1 MFPFLISGLG
11 FFRQLLCAGLLYV
24 SVPLVGSVVF
34 AASYQVFPQP
44 NYSAYPAQ
52 AVSSV
57 LNDGHYVFGTMWT
70 KAGGLAW
77 RDVPRVSVTMDLGS
91 DVPIAAAGFHG
102 AARRTAAVEFPGSA
116 LIYLSR
122 DGESFWYAGD
132 AMAGVEL
139 SGDGYQ
145 DKTFRLERIR
155 KLARYV
161 RFEFFVRGRYLAMDE
176 IEVVRG
182 YPAEAIMPDLAR
194 GNIEKDAQRRAA
206 LAREQQLSAREVAA
220 LSRTDTPAGKRPIE
234 SWSAMLAARFHDREF
249 VLTNASPWTVDLGRA
264 LPNGDENHERRIVV
278 PVGSCDYRAFTLS
291 NPSST
296 QVSVRLEQT
305 IGGAHLRAEIW
316 EVLPVVAATLDKIF
330 DPLIEVDKVLPLK
343 PGTTRILM
351 LKLCG
356 DGVHQLTVD
365 SGRSKVVIRTIVQEV
380 KADQFSGQFSAS
392 IAGIAWAYLDEGI
405 LRGRGE
411 AAAGDLRSHYVNVSV
426 VPPSALPAYDAKDFS
441 AFSRMLTKK
450 ADARRVILFLNFRKR
465 PPNLADP
472 AWREGFV
479 QWYGRVLDAARRAG
493 VDGKSVMLYP
503 YDEPAGDE
511 VPAAEAFYVWVRT
524 AIPGVQL
531 FSTIDRPE
539 ALRLLPLLDISCVT
553 RGIAPQVSIKGEVW
567 LYDVKGPGKAN
578 PPYAYYRLLPW
589 EAYSRGM
596 QGAGFWSY
604 ADISGSAWDDFD
616 GRRPDYGVVYE
627 GQGAENL
634 ISSRRWEAW
643 KMGMEDV
650 MILKAYAKRFGD
662 AAVRSSVR
670 YVLEM
675 PGNSERADGV
685 RQQLLRELKSMN

>member
-1 MFPFLISGLG
+1 MLLIIFSGLALA
-11 FFRQLLCAGLLYV
+11 RQLTCIALSYCVAALAATAA
-24 SVPLVGSVVF
+24 S

-44 NYSAYPAQ
+44 NYATYLPQ
-52 AVSSV
+52 TVGSV
-57 LNDGHYVFGTMWT
+57 LNDGRYVFGTMWT

-77 RDVPRVSVTMDLGS
+77 RDVSRVSVTMDLGS
-91 DVPIAAAGFHG
+91 EVPIAAAGFHG
-102 AARRTAAVEFPGSA
+102 AARRAAGVEFPSSA

-132 AMAGVEL
+132 AMVGVEP
-139 SGDGYQ
+139 SVDGYQ
-145 DKTFRLERIR
+145 EKTFLLKEVR
-155 KLARYV
+155 KGARYV

-182 YPAEAIMPDLAR
+182 YPAEAITPDLAK
-194 GNIEKDAQRRAA
+194 GDIEKDAQRRAA
-206 LAREQQLSAREVAA
+206 LVRDQQIAAREMVA
-220 LSRTDTPAGKRPIE
+220 LSRIGAPAGKSPIE
-234 SWSAMLAARFHDREF
+234 SWSTMLAARFPGREL
-249 VLTNASPWTVDLGRA
+249 VLTNTSPWTVDLGRA
-264 LPNGDENHERRIVV
+264 LPIGDENYERQIAM
-278 PVGSCDYRAFTLS
+278 PAGGCDYRAFTLS
-291 NPSST
+291 NPSPT

-305 IGGAHLRAEIW
+305 IGSAHMKAQLW
-316 EVLPVVAATLDKIF
+316 EVLPVVAATLDKVF
-330 DPLIEVDKVLPLK
+330 DPLVAVGTVLPLK

-356 DGVHQLTVD
+356 DGTHQLTVD
-365 SGRSKVVIRTIVQEV
+365 SGRSKVVARTIVREV
-380 KADQFSGQFSAS
+380 TAGQFSGQSSAP
-392 IAGIAWAYLDEGI
+392 IAGVAWAYLDEGV
-405 LRGRGE
+405 LRGRNE
-411 AAAGDLRSHYVNVSV
+411 AALSDLRSHYVNVSV

-441 AFSRMLTKK
+441 AFSRMLAKRT
-450 ADARRVILFLNFRKR
+450 DARRVILFLNFRQR
-465 PPNLADP
+465 PPKLADP
-472 AWREGFV
+472 AWREDFV
-479 QWYGRVLDAARRAG
+479 QWYGRVLEAARGAG

-511 VPAAEAFYVWVRT
+511 IPAAEAFYAWLRK

-531 FSTIDRPE
+531 FATIDSPE
-539 ALRLLPLLDISCVT
+539 ALRLLPRLDISCIT
-553 RGIAPQVSIKGEVW
+553 RKIAPQVSIQAEVW

-627 GQGAENL
+627 SQDAESL

-650 MILKAYAKRFGD
+650 MILKAYAERFGD
-662 AAVRSSVR
+662 AAVRSSVQ

-675 PGNSERADGV
+675 PGNAERADGV
-685 RQQLLRELKSMN
+685 RQQLLRELKSKN